1 MFHGLVPLSVAFNL
15 NGAGNAIEETMVSIQ
30 TSCVRPCAWHRE
42 GCEKSTG
49 HIPRLAGTI
58 VREKGAD
65 TNEQDHAERNG
76 ASVAAVSHTAVFAV
90 PPS

>member
-1 MFHGLVPLSVAFNL
+1 MSVAFNL
-15 NGAGNAIEETMVSIQ
+15 NVAGNEIEETMVSIQ

-42 GCEKSTG
+42 GWESSTG

-76 ASVAAVSHTAVFAV
+76 ATVASVSHTSVFAV